1 MLYIPIFEHQSKVYI
16 DGLSK
21 ADLINY
27 QFVIFITHE
36 NLLQIPK
43 MKGSQVPEVLDVDI
57 EIEYVT
63 KLLKE
68 LD

>member
-1 MLYIPIFEHQSKVYI
+1 MLYIPIFEHQSKVNT

-43 MKGSQVPEVLDVDI
+43 MKGSQVPEVLDVDN

>member
-1 MLYIPIFEHQSKVYI
+1 MYIPIFEHQSKVYT

-27 QFVIFITHE
+27 QFVIFIIHE

>member
-1 MLYIPIFEHQSKVYI
+1 MYIPIFEHQSKVYA
-16 DGLSK
+16 DGLFK

-43 MKGSQVPEVLDVDI
+43 MKGSQVPEILDVDI